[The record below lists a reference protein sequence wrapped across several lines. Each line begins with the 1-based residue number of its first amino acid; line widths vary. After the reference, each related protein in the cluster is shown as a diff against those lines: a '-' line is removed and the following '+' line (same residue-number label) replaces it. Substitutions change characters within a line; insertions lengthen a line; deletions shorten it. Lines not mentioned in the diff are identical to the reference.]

1 MFLIAMFLIKNV
13 NRSIPSLLI
22 STACLQALSIAKS
35 KQLLASLGYHYNTS
49 SIVKSELRLLKT
61 LEFRV
66 AVSTPL
72 TFIETLLEVLGKF
85 NNFSF
90 SNFLATIHFME
101 FNTLSNFR

>member
-1 MFLIAMFLIKNV
+1 MFLIGMFLIKKAC
-13 NRSIPSLLI
+13 IELPLLI
-22 STACLQALSIAKS
+22 CTAYLQALSIAKS

-85 NNFSF
+85 NTFTF
-90 SNFLATIHFME
+90 SNFMVYHSLHGIQYPFK
-101 FNTLSNFR
+101 F